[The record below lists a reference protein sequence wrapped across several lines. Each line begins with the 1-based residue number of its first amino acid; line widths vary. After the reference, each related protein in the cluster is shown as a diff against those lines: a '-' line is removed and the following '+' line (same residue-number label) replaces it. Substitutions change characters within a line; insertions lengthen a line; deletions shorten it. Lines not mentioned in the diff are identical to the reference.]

1 LIRFLSSSLPKAAI
15 EVAVCSKSSLG
26 VIAVP
31 FEKFLFTLSLLFL
44 IGTENEALLQQI
56 PHHPASVKISLL

>member
-1 LIRFLSSSLPKAAI
+1 LPKAVI

-56 PHHPASVKISLL
+56 PHRSANAQISLL